1 MSCGGDT
8 KSFGTT
14 TLLAVQNSC
23 TQVTLTSSFLWKTM
37 RTELKH
43 SYTILSAGIVRRW
56 AYIVEGGSKRSRGF
70 VKRFIST
77 EASIFQ
83 GVLQII

>member
-1 MSCGGDT
+1 
-8 KSFGTT
+8 
-14 TLLAVQNSC
+14 
-23 TQVTLTSSFLWKTM
+23 M

-83 GVLQII
+83 GVLQIV